1 MRADTTGSV
10 TAKVGLKRWINVCQE
25 EKGDGQRKWSVDR
38 YQGGVSRS
46 VCCLYSKTYKE
57 GELTSG
63 QAWVG
68 ILEKLTVSV
77 VEGHVER
84 SPGQWPLLG
93 IAVVPT
99 RSVVS
104 VVPASTMLG
113 SVRTHVCQSHLLFQ
127 GLVPP
132 AESKFTAQPHRA
144 KAQ

>member
-1 MRADTTGSV
+1 MPGGEGRWAEEVVCGQVPEWSLTVGLLPIQQNVQGERADQW
-10 TAKVGLKRWINVCQE
+10 AGLGWHSGE
-25 EKGDGQRKWSVDR
+25 ADR
-38 YQGGVSRS
+38 
-46 VCCLYSKTYKE
+46 
-57 GELTSG
+57 
-63 QAWVG
+63 
-68 ILEKLTVSV
+68 VSV
-77 VEGHVER
+77 EESHVER

-93 IAVVPT
+93 MAVVPT

-113 SVRTHVCQSHLLFQ
+113 SVRTHVCQSHPLFQ